1 MPPVNG
7 VLRKFVRHAGG
18 WLPRYQFSVRAL
30 LAFTA
35 KCACLLAFLRFF
47 GDTLAV
53 ATALPV
59 LVAWMPFELAA
70 SRQRDPRVPR
80 AVAALFLLARM
91 LFVYGCSLVVLAAT
105 AFLIS
110 LTWTKPV
117 PFSKSLGVAM
127 LIAVSVEAAMLASLA
142 SCILAAVAWRWDR
155 RARWLVYVSGGY
167 VVVMLAF
174 VGVIELL
181 TWLQL

>member
-1 MPPVNG
+1 M
-7 VLRKFVRHAGG
+7 RKLVRRAHG

-35 KCACLLAFLRFF
+35 KCACLLAVLRFVD
-47 GDTLAV
+47 DTLAV
-53 ATALPV
+53 AVALPV
-59 LVAWMPFELAA
+59 LVVWMPFELAV
-70 SRQRDPRVPR
+70 SRRCDPRVPR

-105 AFLIS
+105 IFLIS

-117 PFSKSLGVAM
+117 PFSQALAAGM
-127 LIAVSVEAAMLASLA
+127 LMVVCVGASMLASLA

-167 VVVMLAF
+167 VAAMLAF
-174 VGVIELL
+174 LGVIELL
-181 TWLQL
+181 IWLQL